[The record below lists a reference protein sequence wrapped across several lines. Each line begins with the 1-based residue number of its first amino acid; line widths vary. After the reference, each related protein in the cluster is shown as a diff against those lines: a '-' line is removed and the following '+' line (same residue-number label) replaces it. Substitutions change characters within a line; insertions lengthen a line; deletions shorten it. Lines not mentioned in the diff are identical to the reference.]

1 MSHEEDYEH
10 ERIEIEEVA
19 ITRAILDLLAWSI
32 YAPIKFVWFR
42 LRGGHRGLVQKQ
54 FADKFPERTILSI
67 ETAKL
72 PGRPVKRSTILD
84 EQGDTRRIDFDY
96 RDEVWTWLSSN

>member
-1 MSHEEDYEH
+1 MSHEDDYEH

-19 ITRAILDLLAWSI
+19 TTRAILDLLAWSI
-32 YAPIKFVWFR
+32 YAPIKFVCFR
-42 LRGGHRGLVQKQ
+42 LRGGLRGLVEKQ

-67 ETAKL
+67 ETVKL

-84 EQGDTRRIDFDY
+84 EQGDTHRIDFDY
-96 RDEVWTWLSSN
+96 RDEVWT